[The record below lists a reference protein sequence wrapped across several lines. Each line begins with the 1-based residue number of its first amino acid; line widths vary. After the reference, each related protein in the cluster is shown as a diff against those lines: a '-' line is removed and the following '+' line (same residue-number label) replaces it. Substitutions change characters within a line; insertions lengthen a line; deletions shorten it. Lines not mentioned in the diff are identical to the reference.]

1 MTLIPMM
8 SAMLSSRQATAA
20 PAGGGALLQRGSYNA
35 GAGHR
40 PVAAAFA
47 IGLPIALFTAVA
59 LTPMISVI
67 IEKSGPIVIRSIP
80 EEKPLP
86 PPPDDPKPQQ
96 RTPTPDAP
104 VTVTKSP
111 LPPTTP
117 DAPVFDPASPYVPL
131 AGSGTGTTVADPPP
145 VVPPAPKLVFAQLDQ
160 RFIANFQPDYPA
172 REQREGVEGVARVR
186 VLIGADGKVKQVELV
201 STDSPGFFEATKRR
215 ALSKWRFKAATR
227 GGVAEESWKEMTVRF
242 EIRNA

>member
-8 SAMLSSRQATAA
+8 SAMLSSRQASAV
-20 PAGGGALLQRGSYNA
+20 PAGGGSLLQRGSYNP

-40 PVAAAFA
+40 PFAAMFA
-47 IGLPIALFTAVA
+47 VGVPIALLTVVA

-67 IEKSGPIVIRSIP
+67 VEKPGPTEVHNIP
-80 EEKPLP
+80 EDKPLP
-86 PPPDDPKPQQ
+86 PPPKDDPAPKQKTAPE
-96 RTPTPDAP
+96 TELTTAPTPFPPINNGPLAD
-104 VTVTKSP
+104 P
-111 LPPTTP
+111 LPP
-117 DAPVFDPASPYVPL
+117 
-131 AGSGTGTTVADPPP
+131 
-145 VVPPAPKLVFAQLDQ
+145 VPPAPLPPLPPGPVADPAPPPVPKLVLAQLDQ
-160 RFIANFQPDYPA
+160 RYIANFQPDYPV

-186 VLIGADGKVKQVELV
+186 VLIGTDGRVKQVEMI